1 MSEIQREI
9 LKNVSRYLKKGGQLL
24 YSTCTIA
31 MEENE
36 DNVRWMLEN
45 LPFKKA
51 DIRKRVPKKIRN
63 YMKDDG
69 YIQILPEYD
78 RVRSV
83 FL

>member
-1 MSEIQREI
+1 
-9 LKNVSRYLKKGGQLL
+9 
-24 YSTCTIA
+24 

-45 LPFKKA
+45 LPFKKV

-69 YIQILPEYD
+69 YIQILPDMIESD
-78 RVRSV
+78 G
-83 FL
+83 FFIAAFIKQ

>member
-1 MSEIQREI
+1 
-9 LKNVSRYLKKGGQLL
+9 
-24 YSTCTIA
+24 

-51 DIRKRVPKKIRN
+51 DIKKKSSKKIRN

-69 YIQILPEYD
+69 YIQILPDMTESD
-78 RVRSV
+78 G
-83 FL
+83 FIAAFIKQ